1 LSERRSFLRALSV
14 LLAAGMGVRALYV
27 LLQPRYDPTF
37 ALPILDGSY
46 YVALARSGFPPGA
59 FYMPP
64 LYPLVLSVFLAVF
77 GTAWGALYLLQHA
90 LVVIAAGATGIAAE
104 AISGKTAGLCAA
116 AIVLLYHPA
125 MFFASRPLG
134 EPLALAL
141 SSCALALALRPGA
154 VAGTSAGVASGL
166 AALVRPN
173 LLPLPFLWAAA
184 DVAKRRALRGAVLA
198 AAAAIAIAPAAWHN
212 LRASGRLVPVSAN
225 GGVVFWLGNAPG
237 AIGVYT
243 PSPGFS
249 GKLSTQQQEAIAEGS
264 ARAGRALDA
273 VEADRFWLR
282 EGLRVRAGD
291 ALGTALLL
299 ARRAALTFD
308 DAEHGLDYAPGLDE
322 NPVRWAAPLPFA
334 IVAGLAL
341 TAVVARGWTGTG
353 GWTLWSAAC
362 VQALPPLAFYVSSR
376 HRVPF
381 AVALAIPAGIAAAAL
396 PTLLATKR
404 GKIAGFAGA
413 VLALLSF
420 AMPTGAV
427 VRSGEAGSLAVL
439 ADVLLR
445 SGDLP
450 RAEETARRATEV
462 DAGCVVAW
470 YNLGVIEERA
480 GRSTEAESAY
490 RGALRAD
497 PSHAES
503 NGNLAALLLSTRRPD
518 EAVVL
523 LRPAVAASP
532 RHAPLWTNLVVGLV
546 MTGHAGEAKATIENA
561 RRAGIALDPGLIDTV
576 MHMEDAT
583 P

>member
-1 LSERRSFLRALSV
+1 
-14 LLAAGMGVRALYV
+14 
-27 LLQPRYDPTF
+27 YDPTF

-46 YVALARSGFPPGA
+46 YVELARAGFPPGV

-64 LYPLVLSVFLAVF
+64 LYPFLLSVFMALF

-90 LVVIAAGATGIAAE
+90 LVVFAAGATGIAAE
-104 AISGKTAGLCAA
+104 AISGRAAGLCAA

-141 SSCALALALRPGA
+141 SSVALALALRSSALAGA
-154 VAGTSAGVASGL
+154 SAGVAAGL

-184 DVAKRRALRGAVLA
+184 DVAKRRIVRGALIAGLA
-198 AAAAIAIAPAAWHN
+198 VIAIAPAAWHN
-212 LRASGRLVPVSAN
+212 IRASGRLVPVSAN

-249 GKLSTQQQEAIAEGS
+249 GKLATQQQEAIAEGS

-282 EGLRVRAGD
+282 EGLRARAGD
-291 ALGTALLL
+291 VLGTAVLL

-334 IVAGLAL
+334 IVAGLAVA
-341 TAVVARGWTGTG
+341 AVVTRGFAGTG
-353 GWTLWSAAC
+353 GWTVWSAVF

-376 HRVPF
+376 HRLPF
-381 AVALAIPAGIAAAAL
+381 ALSLAIPAGITAAAL
-396 PTLLATKR
+396 PTLLATRR
-404 GKIAGFAGA
+404 GRIAALAGS
-413 VLALLSF
+413 VLAVLSF

-439 ADVLLR
+439 ADVLRR
-445 SGDLP
+445 SGDLA
-450 RAEETARRATEV
+450 RAERTARRATEV

-470 YNLGVIEERA
+470 YNLGVIEEAA
-480 GRSTEAESAY
+480 GRRDGAETAY

-503 NGNLAALLLSTRRPD
+503 NGNLGALLLSTRRAD
-518 EAVVL
+518 EAVAL

-532 RHAPLWTNLVVGLV
+532 RHGPLWTNLVVGLV
-546 MTGHAGEAKATIENA
+546 MTGHAGEAKAAVEDA
-561 RRAGIALDPGLIDTV
+561 RRAGVALDPGLIDTV

>member
-1 LSERRSFLRALSV
+1 MSERPAFLRALAI
-14 LLAAGMGVRALYV
+14 LLAAGMGVRVLYV

-37 ALPILDGSY
+37 AMPILDGGY
-46 YVALARSGFPPGA
+46 YVELARSGFPPGV

-64 LYPLVLSVFLAVF
+64 LYPLALSVVLAL
-77 GTAWGALYLLQHA
+77 AGASWSVLYLLQHA
-90 LVVIAAGATGIAAE
+90 LVVVAAGATGIAAE
-104 AISGKTAGLCAA
+104 SISGKAAGLWAA

-141 SSCALALALRPGA
+141 SSSALALALSPGLLSGA
-154 VAGTSAGVASGL
+154 SSGVAAGL

-173 LLPLPFLWAAA
+173 VLPLPFLWAAE
-184 DVAKRRALRGAVLA
+184 DVARRRVGRGAVLA

-212 LRASGRLVPVSAN
+212 VRASGRLVPVSAN

-249 GKLSTQQQEAIAEGS
+249 GKLATQQQEAIAEAS

-291 ALGTALLL
+291 VSGTAILL

-308 DAEHGLDYAPGLDE
+308 DAEHGLDYAPGLDRD
-322 NPVRWAAPLPFA
+322 PIRWAAPLPFA
-334 IVAGLAL
+334 LVAGLAL
-341 TAVVARGWTGTG
+341 TAVVARGFGGTG
-353 GWTLWSAAC
+353 GFTFWCAAF

-376 HRVPF
+376 HRLPL

-396 PTLLATKR
+396 PTLLTTKR
-404 GKIAGFAGA
+404 GKIAAFAGTALAA
-413 VLALLSF
+413 VSF

-439 ADVLLR
+439 ADVLRR

-450 RAEETARRATEV
+450 RAEQTARRAIEI
-462 DAGCVVAW
+462 DAGSVVGW
-470 YNLGVIEERA
+470 YNLGVIEEAA
-480 GRSTEAESAY
+480 GRRDEAEAAY

-497 PSHAES
+497 PSHPEAT
-503 NGNLAALLLSTRRPD
+503 GNLAALLLSTRRPD

-532 RHAPLWTNLVVGLV
+532 RHGPLWTNLVVGLV
-546 MTGHAGEAKATIENA
+546 MTGRAAEAKATIEDA
-561 RRAGIALDPGLIDTV
+561 RRAGISLDPGLVNTV